1 MAKLAIQGHATRGN
15 EVIAL
20 LEMLGGKNIPYGNLG
35 GNNPNEVYYIDKEG
49 YINWSKQASG
59 KATFTLEDF
68 LVRFPYKV
76 GDKVNSPC
84 RGCVKTITSMG
95 WDDYLNTITYKL
107 NDREYTHIVRLKV
120 VNDLPLVEQKP
131 MEEKKINQ
139 MSLANCDLDE
149 IEIVLGDKFEL
160 KIKDGKYYAVRKQY
174 PKTYE
179 ECCDVLGIGS
189 YFEPEIRNATTEECH
204 IFMKLM
210 RLKRCR
216 DAYWKIAGKE
226 MGLGKPWEPDWK
238 KHDKKYI
245 ISVFED
251 AVIYFE
257 NETYNRNAI
266 LAFPTEEIRDAFYE
280 NFKDLIKQCKELL

>member
-1 MAKLAIQGHATRGN
+1 MAHLAIQGHATRGN

-35 GNNPNEVYYIDKEG
+35 GNNPNEVYYINKEG

-107 NDREYTHIVRLKV
+107 NDREYTHIDRLKV

-160 KIKDGKYYAVRKQY
+160 KIKDGKYYAVRKKPQY
-174 PKTYE
+174 PTDYIDA
-179 ECCDVLGIGS
+179 CSVLGISVTSQCEMDVEVYGDEL
-189 YFEPEIRNATTEECH
+189 YALYQLLVCRN
-204 IFMKLM
+204 
-210 RLKRCR
+210 
-216 DAYWKIAGKE
+216 AYWKIAGDWK
-226 MGLGKPWEPDWK
+226 PDWTK
-238 KHDKKYI
+238 ADERKYCI
-245 ISVFED
+245 VNTEGNITKWVQKTT
-251 AVIYFE
+251 
-257 NETYNRNAI
+257 NKI
-266 LAFPTEEIRDAFYE
+266 LVFPTAEIRDAFYE

>member
-1 MAKLAIQGHATRGN
+1 MAHLAIQGHATRGN

-35 GNNPNEVYYIDKEG
+35 GNNPNEVYYIDKQG

-95 WDDYLNTITYKL
+95 WDGYLNTITYKL
-107 NDREYTHIVRLKV
+107 NDREYTHIDQLKV

-160 KIKDGKYYAVRKQY
+160 KIKNGKYYAVRKKY

-179 ECCDVLGIGS
+179 ECCDVLIPDCVEFNVILNGYNS
-189 YFEPEIRNATTEECH
+189 VLLEE
-204 IFMKLM
+204 FGKL
-210 RLKRCR
+210 LICR
-216 DAYWKIAGKE
+216 DAYWKLADNWKPDWNNISDKHCIYVVGKE
-226 MGLGKPWEPDWK
+226 MWLKECQ
-238 KHDKKYI
+238 
-245 ISVFED
+245 
-251 AVIYFE
+251 
-257 NETYNRNAI
+257 TRQCT
-266 LAFPTEEIRDAFYE
+266 LAFPTAEMRNAFYE
-280 NFKDLIKQCKELL
+280 NFKNLIKQCKELL

>member
-1 MAKLAIQGHATRGN
+1 MAHLAIQGHATRGN

-20 LEMLGGKNIPYGNLG
+20 LEMLGGENIPYGNLG

-49 YINWSKQASG
+49 YINSSKQASG

-107 NDREYTHIVRLKV
+107 NDREYTHIAQLKV

-160 KIKDGKYYAVRKQY
+160 KIKDGKYYAVRKKY

-179 ECCDVLGIGS
+179 ECCDVLIPDCVEFNVILNGYNS
-189 YFEPEIRNATTEECH
+189 VLLEE
-204 IFMKLM
+204 FGKL
-210 RLKRCR
+210 LICR
-216 DAYWKIAGKE
+216 DAYWKLADNWKPDWNNISDKHCIYVVGKE
-226 MGLGKPWEPDWK
+226 MWSKECQ
-238 KHDKKYI
+238 
-245 ISVFED
+245 
-251 AVIYFE
+251 
-257 NETYNRNAI
+257 TRQCT
-266 LAFPTEEIRDAFYE
+266 LAFPTAEMRNAFYE
-280 NFKDLIKQCKELL
+280 NFKDLIEQCKELL

>member
-1 MAKLAIQGHATRGN
+1 MAQLAIQGHATRGN

-59 KATFTLEDF
+59 KATFTLEGF

-107 NDREYTHIVRLKV
+107 DDREYTHIALLKV

-139 MSLANCDLDE
+139 MSLANCDLNVV
-149 IEIVLGDKFEL
+149 EIVFGDKFEL
-160 KIKDGKYYAVRKQY
+160 KIKDGKYYAVRKKPQY
-174 PKTYE
+174 PTDYIDA
-179 ECCDVLGIGS
+179 CSVLGISVTSQCEMDVEVYGDEL
-189 YFEPEIRNATTEECH
+189 YALYQLLVCRNA
-204 IFMKLM
+204 
-210 RLKRCR
+210 
-216 DAYWKIAGKE
+216 YWRIVGDWK
-226 MGLGKPWEPDWK
+226 PDW
-238 KHDKKYI
+238 
-245 ISVFED
+245 
-251 AVIYFE
+251 E
-257 NETYNRNAI
+257 NPVHNKWFYANINKGNLRYESH
-266 LAFPTEEIRDAFYE
+266 LLVFPTEEMRDAFYE
-280 NFKDLIKQCKELL
+280 NFKDLIEQCKELL

>member
-1 MAKLAIQGHATRGN
+1 MAHLAIQGHATRGN
-15 EVIAL
+15 EVIDL

-49 YINWSKQASG
+49 YINRSKQASG

-179 ECCDVLGIGS
+179 ECCKTKGIRHS
-189 YFEPEIRNATTEECH
+189 YL
-204 IFMKLM
+204 MKNYMPSDTYKIGLIDSFQK
-210 RLKRCR
+210 LLICR
-216 DAYWKIAGKE
+216 DAYWRIAGDWKPDWNNISDKHCIYVVGKE
-226 MGLGKPWEPDWK
+226 MWSKECQ
-238 KHDKKYI
+238 
-245 ISVFED
+245 
-251 AVIYFE
+251 
-257 NETYNRNAI
+257 TRQCT
-266 LAFPTEEIRDAFYE
+266 LAFPTA
-280 NFKDLIKQCKELL
+280 

>member
-1 MAKLAIQGHATRGN
+1 MAHLAIQGHATRGN

-59 KATFTLEDF
+59 KATFTLEGF

-107 NDREYTHIVRLKV
+107 DDREYTHIALLKV
-120 VNDLPLVEQKP
+120 VNDLPLVEQEP

-160 KIKDGKYYAVRKQY
+160 KIKDGKYYAVRKKPQY
-174 PKTYE
+174 PTGYIDA
-179 ECCDVLGIGS
+179 CGVLGISVTSQREMDVVVFGDEL
-189 YFEPEIRNATTEECH
+189 YALYQLLVCRN
-204 IFMKLM
+204 
-210 RLKRCR
+210 
-216 DAYWKIAGKE
+216 AYWKIAGDWK
-226 MGLGKPWEPDWK
+226 PDW
-238 KHDKKYI
+238 
-245 ISVFED
+245 
-251 AVIYFE
+251 E
-257 NETYNRNAI
+257 NPVHNKWFYANINKGNLRYESH
-266 LAFPTEEIRDAFYE
+266 LLVFPTAEIRDAFYE
-280 NFKDLIKQCKELL
+280 NFKDLIEQCMELL

>member
-1 MAKLAIQGHATRGN
+1 MAKLAIKGHATRGN
-15 EVIAL
+15 EVIDL

-35 GNNPNEVYYIDKEG
+35 GNNPNEVYYINKEG

-107 NDREYTHIVRLKV
+107 DDREYTHIDRLKV

-131 MEEKKINQ
+131 MGEKKINQ

-149 IEIVLGDKFEL
+149 VEIVLGDKFEL
-160 KIKDGKYYAVRKQY
+160 KIKDGKYYAVRKKY

-179 ECCDVLGIGS
+179 ECCDVLIPDCVEFNVILNGYNS
-189 YFEPEIRNATTEECH
+189 VLLEE
-204 IFMKLM
+204 FGKL
-210 RLKRCR
+210 LICR
-216 DAYWKIAGKE
+216 DAYWKLADNWKPDWNNISDKHCIYVVGKE
-226 MGLGKPWEPDWK
+226 MWSKECQ
-238 KHDKKYI
+238 
-245 ISVFED
+245 
-251 AVIYFE
+251 
-257 NETYNRNAI
+257 TRQCT
-266 LAFPTEEIRDAFYE
+266 LAFPTAEMRNAFYE
-280 NFKDLIKQCKELL
+280 NFKDLIEQCKELL